1 MALVAGVRDLRRLP
15 KAELHLHLTGAMRPE
30 TLRELARGQGFEPP
44 DPGGV
49 ADWPGFVQVWR
60 AAHLVCKGEPRN
72 LDRLVRETVADAA
85 ADGVSWLQPEFSPHS
100 HGGPETWD
108 AVLELVLAAGLDEAG
123 RRDIGFGLTLGVP
136 RHKGPDMAAEL
147 IRMAVRHVDEG
158 VVAVGLGGDETAFPG
173 SVFAPAFAAAR
184 DAGLTIAPHA
194 GEMSGPESV
203 REALDHLGATRLA
216 HGVRAVEDPRLV
228 ELLAARGITL
238 DVAVSSNLGLGY
250 YRRLDEHPLPALLD
264 AGVRCSLNSD
274 DPLMFGSLLGEYELA
289 RSGLGFSDE
298 RLADLARTSF
308 ETSDAPAGLVADAVA
323 GIGSW
328 LTASERS

>member
-1 MALVAGVRDLRRLP
+1 MALVTGIRDLRRLP
-15 KAELHLHLTGAMRPE
+15 KAELHLHLTGAMRPG
-30 TLRELARGQGFEPP
+30 TLRELAREQGFEPP
-44 DPGGV
+44 DPGSV

-60 AAHLVCKGEPRN
+60 AAHLVCRAEPRN

-85 ADGVSWLQPEFSPHS
+85 ADGVVWLQPDFSPHA

-123 RRDIGFGLTLGVP
+123 RRGIGFGLTLGVP
-136 RHKGPDMAAEL
+136 RHKGPELAAEL
-147 IRMAVRHVDEG
+147 VRLAVRHASQG

-173 SVFAPAFAAAR
+173 SVFAPAFTPAR
-184 DAGLTIAPHA
+184 NAGLTIAPHA

-203 REALDHLGATRLA
+203 REVLDHLGATRLA
-216 HGVRAVEDPRLV
+216 HGVRAVEEPRLV
-228 ELLAARGITL
+228 ESLMARGITL

-250 YRRLDEHPLPALLD
+250 YRELADHPLPVLLE

-274 DPLMFGSLLGEYELA
+274 DPLVFGSLLGEYELA
-289 RSGLGFSDE
+289 RGGLGFSDE
-298 RLADLARTSF
+298 RLAELARTSLQ
-308 ETSDAPAGLVADAVA
+308 TSDAPAELVSEALA
-323 GIGSW
+323 GIESW